1 MKTTLAILF
10 TGIMIAAAG
19 CSGMGDRADDMMP
32 ESMSMAKSEA
42 MYDEEGVEM
51 EEEKMDAAAG
61 SYAVNA
67 PAGEEDPNEFVS
79 SSAADVI
86 DDTTKKFIRTANLR
100 FRVKNVRNSTIII
113 ENIIAGHRGFV
124 TYTHLAS
131 EVNYKTVEPV
141 SEDSSLETIHYTVMN
156 NMTMRVP
163 NTSLKQTLEDVSKL
177 IDYLDYRTIQAEDV
191 YLTHLSNRLAR
202 SRLKANEARLIKAID
217 ERGKKLKETSRAE
230 ELLLHRQARADEAMI
245 ANLRIKDQIEFSTIS
260 LNIYQREAVKRTLI
274 ENEENIEAYQPG
286 FFSEAWDSIVF
297 GWDILT
303 KLILFFLKIW
313 WLFLIGGLMYLA
325 YRKYLRP
332 KK

>member
-1 MKTTLAILF
+1 MKTTLAILI
-10 TGIMIAAAG
+10 TGIMITAAG
-19 CSGMGDRADDMMP
+19 CGRMADSGGDMEP
-32 ESMSMAKSEA
+32 QSMSMAKSEP
-42 MYDEEGVEM
+42 MYDEESAEM
-51 EEEKMDAAAG
+51 EEGKDMARGG
-61 SYAVNA
+61 SYVVDV
-67 PAGEEDPNEFVS
+67 PADDDPNEFVS

-86 DDTTKKFIRTANLR
+86 DDTTKKFIRTADLR
-100 FRVKNVRNSTIII
+100 FRVKNVSHATITI
-113 ENIIAGHRGFV
+113 EDIIAGHTGFV
-124 TYTHLAS
+124 TYTHLSS
-131 EVNYKTVEPV
+131 EINYKTVEPV
-141 SEDSSLETIHYTVMN
+141 SEDSSLETIHFTVMN

-163 NTSLKQTLEDVSKL
+163 NTNLKQTLEDVSKL

-191 YLTHLSNRLAR
+191 YLTHLSNRMAR
-202 SRLKANEARLIKAID
+202 SRLKANEARLMKAID

-245 ANLRIKDQIEFSTIS
+245 ANLRIKDRIEFSTIT

-274 ENEENIEAYQPG
+274 ENEENIDAYQPG
-286 FFSEAWDSIVF
+286 FFSQAWDSIVF

-313 WLFLIGGLMYLA
+313 WLFLIGAVMYLV